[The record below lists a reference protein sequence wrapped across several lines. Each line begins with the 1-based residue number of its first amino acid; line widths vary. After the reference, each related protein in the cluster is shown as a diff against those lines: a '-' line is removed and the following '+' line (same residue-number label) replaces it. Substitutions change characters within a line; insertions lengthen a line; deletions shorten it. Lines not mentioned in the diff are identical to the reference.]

1 MPIWIGHKSVHTVRR
16 RFSLVGAAQLSVN
29 RHRTSYRH
37 PKAMQQA
44 IERDR
49 GEGRLGLLVCHAED
63 GGQSEIKY
71 LLNIYLRLMH
81 DRAPTSS
88 RLTLPGNCW
97 TARATDMRHF
107 RRNGKGMPVRGMKPG
122 FAPSG
127 WIVLQNRKGVAAL
140 EYAVLALGI
149 VAMVWVAGLSLRGP
163 INAAFTRIADGL
175 SSAAAGASPPAAPVR
190 SDD

>member
-1 MPIWIGHKSVHTVRR
+1 
-16 RFSLVGAAQLSVN
+16 
-29 RHRTSYRH
+29 
-37 PKAMQQA
+37 
-44 IERDR
+44 
-49 GEGRLGLLVCHAED
+49 
-63 GGQSEIKY
+63 
-71 LLNIYLRLMH
+71 
-81 DRAPTSS
+81 
-88 RLTLPGNCW
+88 
-97 TARATDMRHF
+97 
-107 RRNGKGMPVRGMKPG
+107 MPVRGMKPG
-122 FAPSG
+122 FAPSA